1 LALVVVVAIVAAAAG
16 WLIVVYNGLVRL
28 RNGAQN
34 AFATVDVQ
42 LKQRCDLVPN
52 VVAAVK
58 GYMQH
63 ERQLLERLTALRT
76 LAVGGG
82 LSDQK
87 RLGIDTQMSGLLQ
100 RLMLQVENYP
110 ELKAN
115 QNMELLQRT
124 LNEIE
129 AQIGAARRTYNAC
142 VTDLNNALQSFPTNL
157 VAPGLGFTEKPLFEA
172 AAADRAVPDVNAL
185 LDR

>member
-1 LALVVVVAIVAAAAG
+1 LALYVVAVVTAVAAAS
-16 WLIVVYNGLVRL
+16 LIAVFNQLVRL
-28 RNGAQN
+28 RNGARN
-34 AFATVDVQ
+34 ALATVDVQ

-63 ERQLLERLTALRT
+63 ERQVLERLTALRAQ
-76 LAVGGG
+76 AVAGR
-82 LSDQK
+82 LSDRQ
-87 RLGIDTQMSGLLQ
+87 RLGLDTQMSGLMQ

-110 ELKAN
+110 ELKASH
-115 QNMELLQRT
+115 NMELLQRT

-129 AQIGAARRTYNAC
+129 AQIAAARRTYNAC

-157 VAPGLGFTEKPLFEA
+157 VAPSFGFGELPFFEA
-172 AAADRAVPDVNAL
+172 AAGDRVTPDVNTL
-185 LDR
+185 MDR